1 MKYIVIGGVAGG
13 ATAAARIRRNTE
25 QAEIILFEKGEY
37 ISYANCGLP
46 YYIGGVIAEREKLF
60 VQTPEAFGKRFNID
74 VRTRSEVIAIH
85 SADKTVDIRTSD
97 GKTYT
102 ESYDKLLLSP
112 GASPVRPPLPGIDNE
127 GIFTLR
133 NVNDTDAIKS
143 YLQQHKVK
151 RAVIIGA
158 GFIGL
163 EMAENLQEAG
173 AEVAVV
179 EMANQVMAPIDFS
192 MASLVH
198 EHLLQKGVHL
208 YLEKA
213 VASFERTVNGLEVIF
228 KSGERLPADMVLL
241 SIGVRPNTSLATE
254 AGLEIGEMRGIKVND
269 YLQTSDEHIYAVG
282 DAIEFRHPLTDRPW
296 LNYLAGPANRQAR
309 IVADNMVFG
318 NKVTY
323 EGAVGTSIAKIF
335 DMTVAASG
343 LPAKRLKQASIDYLS
358 ATIHSGSH
366 AGYYPDALQ
375 MSIKI
380 TFSPVN
386 GKLLGAQIVGYNGVD
401 KRILASD

>member
-335 DMTVAASG
+335 DMTVAAS
-343 LPAKRLKQASIDYLS
+343 AFRQ
-358 ATIHSGSH
+358 SG
-366 AGYYPDALQ
+366 
-375 MSIKI
+375 
-380 TFSPVN
+380 
-386 GKLLGAQIVGYNGVD
+386 
-401 KRILASD
+401 